1 MYIGNRIAKAF
12 LFLAPL
18 LIGTACQDT
27 KMHSLADD
35 VWMVKIVV
43 DPLKGAYDINDTI
56 DVDYVVLDWYGNSIQ
71 GIGATWQKPPASDV
85 AFLGGKSY
93 QFEKIGAFSWTVTL
107 DQPYGLS
114 DSITL
119 QVPAVPGSVDI
130 TVDPAQDYY
139 VVGDQVTLGY
149 VVYDQEGHPMTGI
162 GASWQ
167 NPPSSG
173 ARAEGNGLFSLL
185 QEGYLTWTVTL
196 DAPYNLSDSETLAVD
211 GSGPSVEI
219 EVPERGDT
227 ILDSGATPEVTVRG
241 HLNDAVSGVA
251 GLSISTN
258 TTPACQATVQADG
271 SFSLATQAAQGLN
284 VVEVDAVDLAGNH
297 TIATRAYHYSGDF
310 FAYQNDSQGRTEIA
324 QAASD
329 WLTDKA
335 LDRGKPTDNPSY
347 DPCGP
352 DASGNY
358 VCSEIRDIAS
368 LLELALNNID
378 FATSQPGQNFN
389 YPIIDQAWQFDLT
402 SEINVKATLDGDFD
416 LDLGFDHITAGLA
429 KVLDLSSRTGGVH
442 AGFSYDTFKDSAG
455 QDHPGL
461 DVSYGLTAT
470 LTFNIWLDLTAT
482 DPLVQVG
489 LCLLADNLCNS
500 NPPYDCLSDYLV
512 ACNAPGQATPVAQS
526 ISYIDTPVLVGL
538 AVDQMLADLDLDIGL
553 DSSKNPQVALA
564 NLDINLG
571 QATLDVSALEDI
583 TINIGTLHFASFE
596 IDLGTWNFPSTFI
609 SDLANQLLNPL
620 VNALK
625 PVIEYLLDE
634 FFTCADP
641 QNPVCYVMPFFEDFF
656 SAFAIDKD
664 VQIENPFDTSP
675 SAPPLASAHFLTK
688 FSDLLFAQGHGSDL
702 TLVARISSN
711 TDPDLLQ
718 HRDDDFLGLAL
729 TDGCLVDEGDFTGYD
744 IGDKSIQIAPAIDL
758 ANMVLFAIWNNGGFD
773 LDLDASHFNLPQ
785 ELDVSSLSV
794 NLKPWLPPMLTACGR
809 DNEEILAELG
819 DLRIEGELTTQAGN
833 RITFSGFASL
843 MIPAQLRAN
852 AAAGGIEINLADAP
866 EFSAAEIDSLSI
878 DGQAA
883 DSAVRGSVTSL
894 IKDQLAVQLLRAF
907 ADIGLGQ
914 IGVLVPSFDISAF
927 LGQAAGSAEMTIG
940 DFEIH
945 QDQSHAIA
953 NGDLVY

>member
-1 MYIGNRIAKAF
+1 MYTGNRIAKVL

-18 LIGTACQDT
+18 FIGTACQDT

-43 DPLKGAYDINDTI
+43 DPLKSAYDIGDKI
-56 DVDYVVLDWYGNSIQ
+56 DIDYVVLDWYGNSIQ
-71 GIGATWQKPPASDV
+71 GIGATWQKPLASDV

-107 DQPYGLS
+107 DQPYGMS

-130 TVDPAQDYY
+130 TVDPVQDYY
-139 VVGDQVTLGY
+139 VTGDQVTLGY

-162 GASWQ
+162 DASWQ
-167 NPPSSG
+167 NPPPSE

-196 DAPYNLSDSETLAVD
+196 DAPYDLSDSETLTVD

-227 ILDSGATPEVTVRG
+227 ILDSGAAAEITVRG
-241 HLNDAVSGVA
+241 HVNDAVSGVA
-251 GLSISTN
+251 GLSIRTN
-258 TTPACQATVQADG
+258 TTPATSVPVQADG
-271 SFSLATQAAQGLN
+271 SFSLVTEASQGLN
-284 VVEVDAVDLAGNH
+284 VVAVDAVDLAGNQA
-297 TIATRAYHYSGDF
+297 IATRAYHYSGDF
-310 FAYQNDSQGRTEIA
+310 FAYQNDAQGRTEIA
-324 QAASD
+324 AAISD

-389 YPIIDQAWQFDLT
+389 YPIVDQAWQFDLT
-402 SEINVKATLDGDFD
+402 NEIEVKATLDGDFD
-416 LDLGFDHITAGLA
+416 LDLGFDHITSGLA
-429 KVLDLSSRTGGVH
+429 KVLDLSSRDGGVH
-442 AGFSYDTFKDSAG
+442 AGFSYDTFKDAGG

-461 DVSYGLTAT
+461 DISYGLTAT

-482 DPLVQVG
+482 DQLVQIG

-500 NPPYDCLSDYLV
+500 NPPFDCLSDYLV
-512 ACNAPGQATPVAQS
+512 ACPGPATPIAQT
-526 ISYIDTPVLVGL
+526 ISYIDTPVLVGM
-538 AVDQMLADLDLDIGL
+538 AVDRMLADLDLDIGL
-553 DSSKNPQVALA
+553 DAANEPQVALA

-596 IDLGTWNFPSTFI
+596 IDLGTWHFPSTFI
-609 SDLANQLLNPL
+609 SDLANQLLDPL

-625 PVIEYLLDE
+625 PVIEFLLDE

-641 QNPVCYVMPFFEDFF
+641 QNPICYVMPFFEDFF
-656 SAFAIDKD
+656 SAFAIDEE
-664 VQIENPFDTSP
+664 VQIADPFDRAP
-675 SAPPLASAHFLTK
+675 NAPPLASAHFLTK
-688 FSDLLFAQGHGSDL
+688 YSELLFSSGHGGDL
-702 TLVARISSN
+702 GLAARISSN
-711 TDPDLLQ
+711 TNPDLLQ
-718 HRDDDFLGLAL
+718 HRDDDLLGLAL
-729 TDGCLVDEGDFTGYD
+729 TDGCLAGQDDFTGYAV
-744 IGDKSIQIAPAIDL
+744 GDKSIQIAPALDL
-758 ANMVLFAIWNNGGFD
+758 TNMVLFAIWNNGGFD

-819 DLRIEGELTTQAGN
+819 DLRLEGVLTTRAGN
-833 RITFSGFASL
+833 RITFGGFASL
-843 MIPAQLRAN
+843 MIPALLQAN
-852 AAAGGIEINLADAP
+852 AAADGIEINLSDTP
-866 EFSAAEIDSLSI
+866 EFSAAELDSLSV

-883 DSAVRGSVTSL
+883 DPAVRQSVLAL
-894 IKDQLAVQLLRAF
+894 IKDQLAAQLLGAF
-907 ADIGLGQ
+907 TDIGLGQ
-914 IGVLVPSFDISAF
+914 LGVLAPSFDISVF